1 MRSSN
6 SGRVLAIT
14 ALSAAVLAGT
24 LAAVAAVT
32 PIDFT
37 GHWTGSASGPGQSP
51 ITLVVDLASSG
62 RTVTGTLV
70 STQDGQI
77 TSCTLNGKQKGRSKI
92 KATLTPCKTVLQGKF
107 DPTTNTITGHYVR
120 HGRHKTQ
127 TGMFTIARGASPSGA
142 FIDR

>member
-14 ALSAAVLAGT
+14 ALGAALLAGT
-24 LAAVAAVT
+24 LAALAAVT

-51 ITLVVDLASSG
+51 ITLVVDLTSSG
-62 RTVTGTLV
+62 RTFTGTLV

-92 KATLTPCKTVLQGKF
+92 KATLTPCRTVLQGKF
-107 DPTTNTITGHYVR
+107 DLTTDTITGHFVR
-120 HGRHKTQ
+120 HGRHRTQ
-127 TGMFTIARGASPSGA
+127 T
-142 FIDR
+142 